1 MDGLKEFIVDNGIVG
16 TMAGVAIALYT
27 KDLILSFS
35 GDIVIP
41 LMNKALLALN
51 IKQLTA
57 ILPHKVKFNVVL
69 FFQNL
74 ISWALGVLITYLF
87 IQYTVK
93 MILGISGSK
102 PKTEKPETKKP
113 ETKKTNE
120 TEENPDA

>member
-1 MDGLKEFIVDNGIVG
+1 MDLKNGLKQFIVDNGIIG

-41 LMNKALLALN
+41 LMNKLLLKLN
-51 IKQLTA
+51 INALTA

-74 ISWALGVLITYLF
+74 ISWFLGVLITYLF
-87 IQYTVK
+87 IQFTVNY
-93 MILGISGSK
+93 LFGITPTNKATSTATATDK
-102 PKTEKPETKKP
+102 TTDKDVPPKS
-113 ETKKTNE
+113 
-120 TEENPDA
+120 